1 MQKTKMHLS
10 EGTAV
15 TSLQKFTFI
24 SSGHYPPPSEI
35 CRQVPEF
42 RPTIYQHLEGNTL
55 EQNDFLNLAAE
66 ILETEVS
73 DVSLDSN
80 LDDLD
85 WDSLANIS
93 FIAEIDSRLNKSVN
107 PESLNNCVRLG
118 DVFAL
123 ISN

>member
-1 MQKTKMHLS
+1 M
-10 EGTAV
+10 
-15 TSLQKFTFI
+15 
-24 SSGHYPPPSEI
+24 
-35 CRQVPEF
+35 
-42 RPTIYQHLEGNTL
+42 